1 MKRQGAKDWKKNNQL
16 TIVKNCPV
24 GMLRDF
30 IIVKNIKKVIYENSN
45 SLSFFDIEAFKISGF
60 FNKFSLWLLVQIYST

>member
-30 IIVKNIKKVIYENSN
+30 IIVKNIKKVIYENS
-45 SLSFFDIEAFKISGF
+45 LF
-60 FNKFSLWLLVQIYST
+60 V